1 MKNRRIITLSLAA
14 LAAGHAH
21 GQRFEALL
29 APCGEGHYNTVQP
42 LHSDSLSSSF
52 LICVPHEVKPHY
64 HALHTEHVV
73 VIDGE
78 ATLLLGGSLLRIGP
92 GDVIAIP
99 KGTVHAVTTTSP
111 EPLRVASIQAP
122 RFDGTDRVP
131 VER

>member
-1 MKNRRIITLSLAA
+1 MMQRVLILVLA
-14 LAAGHAH
+14 LAAGPLADAQHFA
-21 GQRFEALL
+21 AAL
-29 APCGEGHYNTVQP
+29 APCSSGPGNEVRA
-42 LHSDSLSSSF
+42 LHADSLSSSF
-52 LICVPHEVKPHY
+52 LICVLNEVRPHY

-78 ATLLLGGSLLRIGP
+78 AEMLLGDSLFRIVP

-99 KGTVHAVTTTSP
+99 RGTVHAVTTRS
-111 EPLRVASIQAP
+111 ERPLRVASIQSP

>member
-1 MKNRRIITLSLAA
+1 MGARGLLLCLAA
-14 LAAGHAH
+14 ATAGNAL
-21 GQRFEALL
+21 GQRFAALL
-29 APCGEGHYNTVQP
+29 APCGEGQSNTVQA

-64 HALHTEHVV
+64 HAWHTEHVV

-78 ATLLLGGSLLRIGP
+78 ATLLLGDSLLRIGP

-111 EPLRVASIQAP
+111 APLRVASIQAP